1 MATRTAGVPDF
12 IQAAAGF
19 VPYRTP
25 AQRSRLARDGEL
37 LHRPLPV
44 GKDSRWKFVYR
55 MA

>member
-1 MATRTAGVPDF
+1 MATRTAGVPDS
-12 IQAAAGF
+12 IQAEAGS

-44 GKDSRWKFVYR
+44 DKDSRWKFVYR